1 MTRDAV
7 TEASV
12 TEPSAIAIQGNFRFE
27 HHVIHLNYALNRPI
41 MQLSSGSLA
50 FLKRYIK
57 NMPVRVLHIDDS
69 FEVLTE
75 FQLHSEQNPETNIL
89 VGGIAV
95 PGKRRAEGV
104 TYFKNVKE
112 VAHWKV
118 PSLGNLSIEVRHALV
133 DPIAFA

>member
-27 HHVIHLNYALNRPI
+27 HQVIHLNYALNRPI

-89 VGGIAV
+89 VGGTLFRGRDV
-95 PGKRRAEGV
+95 LRVGLTSR
-104 TYFKNVKE
+104 T
-112 VAHWKV
+112 
-118 PSLGNLSIEVRHALV
+118 
-133 DPIAFA
+133 